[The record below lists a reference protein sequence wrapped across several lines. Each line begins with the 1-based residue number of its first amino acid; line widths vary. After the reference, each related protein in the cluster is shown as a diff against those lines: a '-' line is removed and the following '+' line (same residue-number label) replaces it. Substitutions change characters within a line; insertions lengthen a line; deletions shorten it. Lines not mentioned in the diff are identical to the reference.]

1 MRFLVLLL
9 MLSLS
14 SVLHAGEP
22 ISIVTYNIR
31 YPNPGDGKDFWPHR
45 AADVASYLKQHD
57 VFGLQ
62 EAKFSQLADMKET
75 LSDFQRYSVGRD
87 DGGQRG
93 ETTTIYFRSDR
104 FTAEAMDTIWLSD
117 KPTVKGSKGWDAAL
131 PRILSWVLLKDKTT
145 NKQLLVAN
153 THFDHRGKQ
162 ARLESGKLIAEFLSA
177 KTTELRGDKGS
188 DIPAVLLG
196 DFNCLIGSDP
206 YQAII
211 VKNDQHQLRD
221 AREVSEAKPMGPNST
236 WCGFKQIAPDR
247 IIDHIFVLGA
257 VDVLELEVQNPKTKA
272 GRFASDHLPVRI
284 SVELRQHATMSGNH
298 RRRSHRGN

>member
-1 MRFLVLLL
+1 MRLLVLLS
-9 MLSLS
+9 MLSVSFALQ
-14 SVLHAGEP
+14 AGEP
-22 ISIVTYNIR
+22 IFIVTYNIR

-62 EAKFSQLADMKET
+62 EAKFTQLADMEES

-93 ETTTIYFRSDR
+93 ETTSIYFRSDR
-104 FTAEAMDTIWLSD
+104 FNAEAMDTIWLSD

-145 NKQLLVAN
+145 DKKLLVAN
-153 THFDHRGKQ
+153 THFDHRGTQ
-162 ARLESGKLIAEFLSA
+162 ARLQSGKLIAEFLST
-177 KTTELRGDKGS
+177 KTTELRGDKGPA
-188 DIPAVLLG
+188 IPAILLG
-196 DFNCLIGSDP
+196 DFNCLIGSAP
-206 YQAII
+206 YRAII
-211 VKNDQHQLRD
+211 AKNDQYPLRD
-221 AREVSEAKPMGPNST
+221 ARQVSNVKPAGPNST

-257 VDVLELEVQNPKTKA
+257 IDVLELEVQNPKTKA
-272 GRFASDHLPVRI
+272 GRFASDHLSVRV
-284 SVELRQHATMSGNH
+284 SVELR
-298 RRRSHRGN
+298 